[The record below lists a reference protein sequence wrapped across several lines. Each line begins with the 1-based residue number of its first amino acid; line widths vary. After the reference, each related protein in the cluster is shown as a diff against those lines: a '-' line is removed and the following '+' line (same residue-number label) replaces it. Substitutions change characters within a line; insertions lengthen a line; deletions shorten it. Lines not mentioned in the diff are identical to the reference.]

1 MFIILITYFFVYLIR
16 IIIKNVPVGVADF
29 PHEVLRSP
37 KAFAKDKFKNLVHYT
52 EMPRGGHFPA
62 FEQPKLMTD
71 DIRKFVK
78 TCLIN
83 EQNQK
88 DKAEDNKK

>member
-1 MFIILITYFFVYLIR
+1 MIR
-16 IIIKNVPVGVADF
+16 IIVKNVPVGVADF
-29 PHEVLRSP
+29 PHEILRCP
-37 KAFAKDKFKNLVHYT
+37 KALAKDKFENLVHYT
-52 EMPRGGHFPA
+52 DMPQGGHFAA

-83 EQNQK
+83 EQNVK
-88 DKAEDNKK
+88 E